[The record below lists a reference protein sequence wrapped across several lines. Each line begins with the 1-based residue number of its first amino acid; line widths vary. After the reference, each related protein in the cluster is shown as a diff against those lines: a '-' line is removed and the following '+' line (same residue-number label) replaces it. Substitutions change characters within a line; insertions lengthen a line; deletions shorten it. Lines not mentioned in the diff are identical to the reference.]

1 MRLPRPIEMAVPV
14 VCAFLLGAVAMLY
27 PLGSS
32 AAEGLKLP
40 PAEYKPLPVGTKV
53 DYREISFIVQR
64 VDGFDTVFKVS
75 SSPWAGHKQR
85 WYGGPVKIQYR
96 VIGFLHSYALFGRSG
111 TLAYS
116 GLDEWTAEL
125 TEKARKALEAMWP
138 LEVGKKAAFEVGEKF
153 TGDEPAWRTWNIR
166 IEVEKTGVVTV
177 GEQRYPVFIVK
188 EKGISPSTTSFNNNA
203 LDYLAEYKYN
213 PDSGLVLE
221 YYRIWNSEE
230 RPGEY
235 ELRTRDF
242 ANAKYGD
249 GAGDLQLVALPPLET
264 RVTVDTARLKS
275 EAEARFKA
283 EIARINREAKETLK
297 VREAEAAKARKAEI
311 ARIKREAEETLKVR
325 EAEAAKAQKAEIA
338 RIKREAEEARKVR
351 EGEAAKAQDAEYA
364 RIKRE
369 AEEASKAE
377 IVRIKRKAEEARKA
391 GSAGVDKARAA
402 EIARLE
408 KEVEQRHWGSV
419 RDSQDLASVEDYL
432 KQYPKGRFTQEA
444 KARIAVLQR
453 LASAS
458 KIDFGNYHALVIG
471 IDEYK
476 YLPKLQM
483 AVNDAKAVARILK
496 DSYGFKVTLLL
507 NANHGEIIDAFDEF
521 QETLTD
527 KDNLLIY
534 YAGHGWLNEEVDRGY
549 WLPANAKPKRRRSWV
564 SNVTI
569 TDTLKG
575 LSAKHVMVVADS
587 CYSGT
592 LVRAANAGD
601 RKRTGDYWKEMAS
614 KWARVA
620 ITSGG
625 LEPVADKGGGDNSPF
640 AKAFLDTLGD
650 NKAVMDGTTLFS
662 KMRRPVMVNAEQ
674 TPQYSDVRNAG
685 HDGGDFLFVRKK

>member
-1 MRLPRPIEMAVPV
+1 MRVPGPHHLTTR
-14 VCAFLLGAVAMLY
+14 FIGIIMLGATVLLC
-27 PLGSS
+27 PDVPF
-32 AAEGLKLP
+32 AAEGPAMP
-40 PAEYKPLPVGTKV
+40 PAKYKPLPVGTKV

-64 VDGFDTVFKVS
+64 VDGFDTVFKVNT
-75 SSPWAGHKQR
+75 SPWAGLKQR
-85 WYGGPVKIQYR
+85 WHGKPVKIQYR

-153 TGDEPAWRTWNIR
+153 TGDESDWRTWNIR

-188 EKGISPSTTSFNNNA
+188 EKGISPSTFNNNA

-297 VREAEAAKARKAEI
+297 VREAEAAKA
-311 ARIKREAEETLKVR
+311 
-325 EAEAAKAQKAEIA
+325 QKAEIA

-408 KEVEQRHWGSV
+408 KEVEQRHWESV

-483 AVNDAKAVARILK
+483 AVNDAKAVARVLK

-592 LVRAANAGD
+592 LVRAITVEA

-685 HDGGDFLFVRKK
+685 HDGGDFLFVRKR

>member
-1 MRLPRPIEMAVPV
+1 MRVLGPHHLTTRFIGIIM
-14 VCAFLLGAVAMLY
+14 LGATVLLC
-27 PLGSS
+27 PDVPF
-32 AAEGLKLP
+32 AAEGPAMP

-53 DYREISFIVQR
+53 DYREIDFIVSR
-64 VDGFDTVFKVS
+64 VDGFETVFKVETS
-75 SSPWAGHKQR
+75 STYTRSETR
-85 WYGGPVKIQYR
+85 SR
-96 VIGFLHSYALFGRSG
+96 FIGYMHAYAIFGRSG

-116 GLDEWTAEL
+116 GLNEWTAEL
-125 TEKARKALEAMWP
+125 TDEAQKALEAMWP
-138 LEVGKKAAFEVGEKF
+138 LEVGKKAAFKVEEQS
-153 TGDEPAWRTWNIR
+153 TGDELGWRSWQIR

-188 EKGISPSTTSFNNNA
+188 EKGISPSTFNNNA

-297 VREAEAAKARKAEI
+297 VREAEAAKA
-311 ARIKREAEETLKVR
+311 
-325 EAEAAKAQKAEIA
+325 QKAEIA

-402 EIARLE
+402 EIARLK
-408 KEVEQRHWGSV
+408 KEVEQRHWESV

-592 LVRAANAGD
+592 LVRAVTVEA

-662 KMRRPVMVNAEQ
+662 KMRRPVMLSTQQ
-674 TPQYSDVRNAG
+674 TPAYSDVRNAG

>member
-1 MRLPRPIEMAVPV
+1 MRVPGPHHLTTR
-14 VCAFLLGAVAMLY
+14 FIGIIMLGATVLLC
-27 PLGSS
+27 PDVPF
-32 AAEGLKLP
+32 AAEGPAMP

-64 VDGFDTVFKVS
+64 VDGFDTVFKVN
-75 SSPWAGHKQR
+75 SSPWAGLKQR
-85 WYGGPVKIQYR
+85 WHGKPVKIQYR

-138 LEVGKKAAFEVGEKF
+138 LEVGKKAAFEVGEEF
-153 TGDEPAWRTWNIR
+153 TGDEPDWRTWNIR

-188 EKGISPSTTSFNNNA
+188 EKGISPSTFNNNA

-297 VREAEAAKARKAEI
+297 VREAEAAKA
-311 ARIKREAEETLKVR
+311 
-325 EAEAAKAQKAEIA
+325 QKAEIA

-408 KEVEQRHWGSV
+408 KEVEQRHWESV

-483 AVNDAKAVARILK
+483 AVNDAKAVARVLK

-592 LVRAANAGD
+592 LVRAITVEA